1 MKSVRYILPLGIFL
15 AMCILFYFML
25 DRDTQLL
32 PSPLVG
38 KPLPEFSLPRLNANV
53 TPNTK
58 HNNAVSQNTDTPE
71 SLINHESYQ
80 GKKWLLNIWAS
91 WCAACRIEHPYF
103 NEIAS
108 KTNWH
113 LVGLNY
119 KDQEDDAKRW
129 LQIMHNPYKDI
140 IFDIKGTLG
149 FDLGVYG
156 VPETFLIDEQ
166 GIIQYKHVGP
176 ICEAVITKI
185 ITPFFENKK
194 MNTQISC
201 TQ

>member
-38 KPLPEFSLPRLNANV
+38 KPLPEFSLPRLNTRAV
-53 TPNTK
+53 THDNT
-58 HNNAVSQNTDTPE
+58 AVKNSE
-71 SLINHESYQ
+71 SLDSLIHQDSYL

-91 WCAACRIEHPYF
+91 WCAACRVEHPYF

-108 KTNWH
+108 KTHWH

-119 KDQEDDAKRW
+119 KDQAADAKQW
-129 LQIMHNPYKDI
+129 LQIMHNPYQDI
-140 IFDIKGTLG
+140 IFDTKGTLG

-166 GIIQYKHVGP
+166 GIVQYKHVGP
-176 ICEAVITKI
+176 VCGSVIREV
-185 ITPFFENKK
+185 ITPFFENKA
-194 MNTQISC
+194 MNIQASC
-201 TQ
+201 AE